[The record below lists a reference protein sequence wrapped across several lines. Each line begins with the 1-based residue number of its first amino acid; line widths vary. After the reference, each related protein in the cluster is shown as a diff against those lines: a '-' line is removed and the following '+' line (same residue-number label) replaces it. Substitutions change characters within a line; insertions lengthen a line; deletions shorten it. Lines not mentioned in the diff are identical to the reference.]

1 MVASLQAWHTIPQLC
16 WLPPLGFNNWH
27 KKANI
32 YVDILTSSCFCL
44 IPNIFLACAS
54 RGIRW
59 LTLKAQLNYEW
70 EVCWTQEGLPLWFSQ
85 VGAQTISTSPYW
97 LYFDSAWVLKCN
109 LYCTLYTHCAQN
121 CTLHTVQCTHT
132 CVPQFSPP
140 RSVTFLMHVTA
151 NFCWTSCSALW
162 SAYCTVQAS

>member
-109 LYCTLYTHCAQN
+109 LYCTLCTELYTAH
-121 CTLHTVQCTHT
+121 
-132 CVPQFSPP
+132 
-140 RSVTFLMHVTA
+140 
-151 NFCWTSCSALW
+151 
-162 SAYCTVQAS
+162 CTVYTYLCSPILAAPVCYLPNACHSKILLDIL